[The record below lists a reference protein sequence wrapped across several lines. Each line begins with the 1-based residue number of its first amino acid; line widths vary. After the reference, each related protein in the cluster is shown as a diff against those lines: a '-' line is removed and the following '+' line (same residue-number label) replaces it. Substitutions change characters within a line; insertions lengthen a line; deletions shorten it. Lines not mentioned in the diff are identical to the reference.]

1 MLAEKKKKEE
11 ARGKLTEFM
20 NKLEERYLDPSQDGL
35 LAPEAAAEECSLH
48 SSQGGDK
55 ELPDVPEE

>member
-1 MLAEKKKKEE
+1 
-11 ARGKLTEFM
+11 M

-35 LAPEAAAEECSLH
+35 LAPEAAAEECGLH